1 MSSASPRDEFLDY
14 VKDPTVGSNHAYI
27 YKVRGEKASGKLN
40 APGKDGQDAHAHL
53 IAAAELAQTAQK
65 DMD

>member
-1 MSSASPRDEFLDY
+1 MSRIQQLDQ
-14 VKDPTVGSNHAYI
+14 TMRI